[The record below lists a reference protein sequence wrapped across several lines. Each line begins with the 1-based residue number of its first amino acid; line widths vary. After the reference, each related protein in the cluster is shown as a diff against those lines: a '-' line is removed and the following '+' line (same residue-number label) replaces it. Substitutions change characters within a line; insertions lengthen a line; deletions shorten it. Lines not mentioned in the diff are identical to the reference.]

1 MAALTRWTNGR
12 FQRAFEFVQQQ
23 RRRYMLISQMAEL
36 LKDLDMYVPG
46 GAGQGQ
52 WDIGLHAQTGHPCAV
67 VPYKFEPQVS
77 RPFGGG
83 RPDTTAAPITY
94 NPQPICAVLAG
105 NLYNDDLILSVAN
118 NIKRRRTGTSS
129 IRSCERLGSESGV
142 RVVTLTPDSDLE
154 LTRR

>member
-12 FQRAFEFVQQQ
+12 FQRAFDFVQQQ
-23 RRRYMLISQMAEL
+23 RRRYVLITQMAEV
-36 LKDLDMYVPG
+36 LKDFDMYVPG
-46 GAGQGQ
+46 GAGGQGQ

-67 VPYKFEPQVS
+67 VPYKFEPQTS
-77 RPFGGG
+77 RPFTGG

-118 NIKRRRTGTSS
+118 KYQTAT
-129 IRSCERLGSESGV
+129 EWHLKHPK
-142 RVVTLTPDSDLE
+142 L
-154 LTRR
+154 